1 MTLPG
6 ADFSGLCGL
15 CGRIDS
21 VGYYERRMAQFVG
34 TVVNQSLGM
43 LP

>member
-6 ADFSGLCGL
+6 ADFSGL